1 MRISVTSLNG
11 MMKIENS
18 QINSFDENPPVIDED
33 NVVLGSGYLEF
44 TVSDSQ
50 SGVDFD
56 SIYGIDKDGN
66 NLKPTQTEEASG
78 KVVFSLKTNSITVYV
93 SDKAG
98 NQISGN
104 FTLEDS
110 PYPKTKADSEEES
123 GEESGMRE
131 NNDVKTS
138 TKTETSGS
146 NKSIVKSDSKKETES
161 NAETKSKS
169 SAQPKS
175 KSSTESKSKSSTES
189 KSKSN
194 GQTKKNN

>member
-1 MRISVTSLNG
+1 

-33 NVVLGSGYLEF
+33 NVVLGTGYLEF

-66 NLKPTQTEEASG
+66 NLKPKQTEEASG

-110 PYPKTKADSEEES
+110 PYPKTKADLEDESEAK
-123 GEESGMRE
+123 
-131 NNDVKTS
+131 NTS
-138 TKTETSGS
+138 S
-146 NKSIVKSDSKKETES
+146 NSSKKEETSENGKSDKKS
-161 NAETKSKS
+161 NGKTNTETKSN
-169 SAQPKS
+169 SAKE
-175 KSSTESKSKSSTES
+175 T
-189 KSKSN
+189 
-194 GQTKKNN
+194 TKKN